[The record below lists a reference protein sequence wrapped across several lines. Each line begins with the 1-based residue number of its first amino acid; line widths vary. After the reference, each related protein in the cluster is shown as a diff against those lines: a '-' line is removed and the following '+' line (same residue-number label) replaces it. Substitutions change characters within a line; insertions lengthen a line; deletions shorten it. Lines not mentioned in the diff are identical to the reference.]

1 MIIKMDKK
9 TYYVAVDKNRT
20 WRSIKSGTKNIA
32 QTYICIHGDL
42 RKKSTLE
49 LQKANALEKKM
60 SKCQKTWSQEESRHI
75 SRIKYKIKS
84 KMQTCSYRIL
94 DFAVIRVVKATLSN
108 PFRQWLNRPIPNR
121 IPIRASVLVNME
133 NVSCSRFAH
142 RRRVRV
148 SHTIPSRNSSAE

>member
-60 SKCQKTWSQEESRHI
+60 LKCPRNVVARRK
-75 SRIKYKIKS
+75 
-84 KMQTCSYRIL
+84 QTHYQDVTAI
-94 DFAVIRVVKATLSN
+94 LSN
-108 PFRQWLNRPIPNR
+108 PFRQWLKRPIPNH
-121 IPIRASVLVNME
+121 IPIQASVLVNMG

-148 SHTIPSRNSSAE
+148 SHTIPSQNRSAV